1 VISVKMALVI
11 SLGLTIG
18 LALID
23 TAVIAWGPGYL
34 RGFGKGAG
42 SGCPESNLLNLP
54 PKQSVQV
61 QGLRNAFLKEIEPL
75 RRNLLIKRLEL
86 QYFRSLLIPD
96 PAAVAAKEKEIRDLQ
111 LKLHEKAANHML
123 ESLKI
128 LLPEKPIQELPACD
142 PGGEME
148 PGMGAGPRKGTRG
161 FMGR

>member
-1 VISVKMALVI
+1 MALVI

-23 TAVIAWGPGYL
+23 TAVIAWGPGYV
-34 RGFGKGAG
+34 RGFGKGVG
-42 SGCPESNLLNLP
+42 SVCPESNLLNLP
-54 PKQSVQV
+54 PKQSVQI

-86 QYFRSLLIPD
+86 QYFRSLLIPNQ
-96 PAAVAAKEKEIRDLQ
+96 AAVVAKEKEIRDLQ

-128 LLPEKPIQELPACD
+128 LLPEKLIQELPACD
-142 PGGEME
+142 HAGEME
-148 PGMGAGPRKGTRG
+148 PEMGAGPRKGTRG